1 MRDTFCPL
9 PFNHLYIKPDGT
21 NSPCCRFRNW
31 EESKGKTK
39 QRTTPDNLKDYDTL
53 NDVLNKS
60 KWLGSIREKC
70 ILTKKFHVVNLV
82 MLMKRTLVSV

>member
-60 KWLGSIREKC
+60 KWLGSIREK
-70 ILTKKFHVVNLV
+70 
-82 MLMKRTLVSV
+82 MLSNSKVPGCES